1 MKIVHSL
8 LLGFTKLVL
17 KFRYRLEITGD
28 NLDQID
34 PKRVLIL
41 PNHPAEIDPIILIS
55 LFQKKFQPRPLVV
68 EYFFHMIGA
77 GFFMRLI
84 RAIPVPNFDTSSN
97 KWKMKLIDQVYDR
110 VEKGL
115 NKNDNFLI
123 YPSGHLQKQDREI
136 VGGSSFVH
144 GIYQRFPDI
153 QLIGVRTTGLW
164 GSLFSRALTGQVPS
178 FWKTLKQGIKI
189 ILKNG
194 IFFVPKRT
202 VKIEIRNLTNRIP
215 KGSSRLDF
223 NQYLDAFY
231 NEVPDP
237 LTLVSHSVFSN
248 DVPEVTFK
256 GKTKKKKT
264 ELEITDEVRKTILD
278 EVKNVAERDSVNE
291 DMDLSIDLGLDSL
304 DVANL
309 HAFLDQR
316 YDIGEVTPGEL
327 VTVYDLFEAAS
338 GAYSKESEDVHKH
351 EISWPKEKNRGDVQ
365 PPHGKTVQE
374 AFLHVC
380 SRMGNATAVADQN
393 SGVLSYKRL
402 KLGALLLA
410 KKIEKMPGDYVGI
423 LLPSSV
429 GAYITLLAVLL
440 AKKLPVM
447 LNWTAGVR
455 TLNYSQKL
463 LGLRTVITSRKFLDK
478 AEDLDLG
485 VLEDKL
491 VFLEDVKASITFG
504 DKLRAIFGKP
514 PSYKDINEHDPAL
527 LLFTSGTETYPKA
540 VPLSHYNLIENQKAG
555 LQTIDLNRHDV
566 MYGVLP
572 PFHSFGCSVTGL
584 MPILI
589 GLRSYFSP
597 DPTDNQAMV
606 RDIEHWKPTIICLAP
621 SFFRNLFR
629 VAESEQLKSI
639 RLFVAGAEKAP
650 QELYDSVSELGK
662 QLIEGYGITE
672 CSPMVSINK
681 SRPQDKGVGKPLPG
695 IAICTINPETNET
708 TKGEGEI
715 CIKGPSVF
723 SGYMSPTAKNPF
735 IEIKGERWY
744 RSGDIGTVD
753 SDGNLILGGRI
764 KRFVKIGGEMV
775 SLTALEDELVD
786 AARREN
792 WHSDGEQKASL
803 AVAVKEAGEKPRIV
817 LFSTFPV
824 SKDRVNAALRTS
836 GFGRIVKI
844 SEVKEVKEIPITGTG
859 KVHFRKLDELLC

>member
-1 MKIVHSL
+1 MKIVHAL
-8 LLGFTKLVL
+8 LLGFTKLII

-41 PNHPAEIDPIILIS
+41 PNHPAEIDPIILIT
-55 LFQKKFQPRPLVV
+55 LFQKKFRPRPLVV
-68 EYFFHMIGA
+68 EYFFHMTGA
-77 GFFMRLI
+77 GFFMRLM

-97 KWKMKLIDQVYDR
+97 KWKMKLVDQVYDN
-110 VEKGL
+110 VEDGL
-115 NKNDNFLI
+115 KKDHNFLI
-123 YPSGHLQKQDREI
+123 YPSGHLQKQEKEI

-144 GIYQRFPDI
+144 GIYQRYPDI
-153 QLIGVRTTGLW
+153 KLIGVRTTGLW
-164 GSLFSRALTGQVPS
+164 GSLFSRALTGKVPS
-178 FWKTLKQGIKI
+178 FWKTLKKGIFI

-202 VKIEIRNLTNRIP
+202 LKIEIRDLTNRIP
-215 KGSSRLDF
+215 KEASRLDF

-237 LTLVSHSVFSN
+237 LTLVSHSAFTEN
-248 DVPEVTFK
+248 LPEVTFK
-256 GKTKKKKT
+256 GKQKKKR
-264 ELEITDEVRKTILD
+264 EQLDISDEMRKSILA
-278 EVKNVAERDSVNE
+278 EVKSIAETDAVEE

-304 DVANL
+304 DVASL
-309 HAFLDQR
+309 HAFLDQN

-327 VTVYDLFEAAS
+327 ITVYDLLEAAS
-338 GAYSKESEDVHKH
+338 GAYNKVHDEEPKL
-351 EISWPKEKNRGDVQ
+351 ETSWPKEKNRGDVR
-365 PPHGKTVQE
+365 PPQGRTVQE
-374 AFLHVC
+374 AFLNVC
-380 SRMGNATAVADQN
+380 NRMGNSTAVADQN
-393 SGVLSYKRL
+393 SGILTYKRL

-429 GAYITLLAVLL
+429 GAYITLIAVLL

-478 AEDLDLG
+478 VEDLDLG

-491 VFLEDVKASITFG
+491 VFIEDVKSSITLK
-504 DKLRAIFGKP
+504 DKLKAVLSKP
-514 PSYKDINEHDPAL
+514 PSYRDINEHDPAL

-540 VPLSHYNLIENQKAG
+540 VPLSHHNLIENQKAG
-555 LQTIDLNRHDV
+555 IQVIDLNRHDV

-589 GLRSYFSP
+589 GLRAYFSP
-597 DPTDNQAMV
+597 DPTDNQGMV
-606 RDIEHWKPTIICLAP
+606 RDIEQWKPTIICLAP

-629 VAESEQLKSI
+629 VAQPNQLKSV

-650 QELYDSVSELGK
+650 QELFDYVTDLGK

-672 CSPMVSINK
+672 CSPMVSLNK
-681 SRPQDKGVGKPLPG
+681 NRHQDKGVGKPLPG
-695 IAICTINPETNET
+695 IDLCTINPETNET

-735 IEIKGERWY
+735 IEIKGDRWY

-753 SDGNLILGGRI
+753 GDGNLILGGRI

-775 SLTALEDELVD
+775 SLTALEDELTD

-792 WHSDGEQKASL
+792 WHPEGEQKASL
-803 AVAVKEAGEKPRIV
+803 AVAVKEAGDKPRIV
-817 LFSTFPV
+817 LFATFPV
-824 SKDRVNAALRTS
+824 TKDRVNSALRTS

-844 SEVKEVKEIPITGTG
+844 SEVREVSEIPITGTG